1 MEHAQRQAVQLDPVV
16 APLESADVIKLIRK
30 LRWIGL
36 ENEARALQDML
47 TGLPVPRSGTLV
59 AGPHST
65 D

>member
-1 MEHAQRQAVQLDPVV
+1 MEHYAEQTS
-16 APLESADVIKLIRK
+16 LEVTTTPTSAAEVIKLIRK

-36 ENEARALQDML
+36 ESEARQLQDVL
-47 TGLPVPRSGTLV
+47 TGLPSPRSGSLV